1 MSEIIVKKNKIRL
14 QISELKNQLSEDQK
28 AQAADSVFRKIESFP
43 EFKSAKTILMYWS
56 TSDELPTHEFIEKW
70 SKEKQI
76 LLPSVVGDDI
86 VIKKHSA
93 KENLKRGNLG
103 IYEPEAEG
111 QYTGKIDLTIVPGV
125 AFDLNKNRLGR
136 GKGYYDRLFNNIE
149 TQKWGIGF
157 DFQVV
162 PSVPT
167 NNDDKAMNKV
177 ILPTKTIE

>member
-93 KENLKRGNLG
+93 KENLKRGNLAFMNPKRRAS
-103 IYEPEAEG
+103 IPE
-111 QYTGKIDLTIVPGV
+111 K
-125 AFDLNKNRLGR
+125 
-136 GKGYYDRLFNNIE
+136 
-149 TQKWGIGF
+149 
-157 DFQVV
+157 
-162 PSVPT
+162 
-167 NNDDKAMNKV
+167 
-177 ILPTKTIE
+177 